1 MANRDL
7 TLRPILGA
15 FAYFLRAGD
24 TVDSI
29 TVAAETVASPAA
41 GKPDNNPTTNW
52 ASLGVIKGAEVAVE
66 EKKFPYME
74 PVASGGYQQREQS
87 QVVAEYWNIDLEGM
101 TDIAFELMF
110 GLTKITKGT
119 AQIPG
124 NVLDRKV
131 EGWLK
136 LQARQTSGTDLF
148 LADIWCEVRMT
159 KMPKIEQ
166 SPVLASLRFQK
177 LYSTLNTINF
187 PA

>member
-1 MANRDL
+1 MSNRDL

-29 TVAAETVASPAA
+29 TVAAETVVSPAA

-52 ASLGVIKGAEVAVE
+52 LSLGVVKAAEPDWD
-66 EKKFPYME
+66 EKEFPYLE
-74 PVASGGYQQREQS
+74 ALPSGGHIQREQS
-87 QVVAEYWNIDLEGM
+87 TITAEYWKLDLEGV

-124 NVLDRKV
+124 NVLDRKI

-148 LADIWCEVRMT
+148 LADIWCEVRME
-159 KMPKIEQ
+159 KAPKIEQ